1 MCYID
6 GDVIDYAKW
15 CHIKYRW
22 RGQMTD
28 GDTARDNHLLSVTS
42 WPVRAVTRGATDHP
56 DVTRWAETNGHNS
69 SQNCF
74 IAPGFNCRWPMFV
87 TDTRPTPA
95 NKYLLRQN
103 TNSKIGKIPHTPA
116 LSELSWH
123 QQVAIFISP
132 GVRVGAL
139 TNFDILHRDPS
150 WELVKYSVI
159 DTGM

>member
-1 MCYID
+1 
-6 GDVIDYAKW
+6 
-15 CHIKYRW
+15 
-22 RGQMTD
+22 
-28 GDTARDNHLLSVTS
+28 
-42 WPVRAVTRGATDHP
+42 
-56 DVTRWAETNGHNS
+56 
-69 SQNCF
+69 
-74 IAPGFNCRWPMFV
+74 MFV

-103 TNSKIGKIPHTPA
+103 TNSKIGKIPHTLA

-123 QQVAIFISP
+123 QQPAIFISP

-159 DTGM
+159 DTM